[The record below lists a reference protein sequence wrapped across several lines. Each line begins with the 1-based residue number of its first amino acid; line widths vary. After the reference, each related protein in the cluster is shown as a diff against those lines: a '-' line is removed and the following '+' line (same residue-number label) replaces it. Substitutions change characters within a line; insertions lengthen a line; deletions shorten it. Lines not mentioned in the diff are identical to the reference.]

1 MGAGQKF
8 INWLKLPESDK
19 FPDLDIPSR
28 TLLHGKIIQQ
38 KAFLKAL
45 YIDFYGEFKR
55 NAGGGGLFVE
65 LGSGG
70 GFIKEIIPGVVT
82 SDILRLPGVDRCFS
96 ALNMPFESGSVDAFF
111 MIDVLHH
118 INDSRSFFKE
128 TDRCLKAG
136 GKIIMIEP
144 ANTLWSRLVWSRFHH
159 EEFDVK
165 SGWGFEEKGALTAA
179 NSAIPWIIFFR
190 DRKLFEKKYPGLKII
205 KLKPHTP
212 FRYLISGG
220 LSYRQLL
227 PSFTY
232 KWVANLELL
241 LSAFNK
247 FIGMFYT
254 IELAK
259 RKAKNH
265 A

>member
-1 MGAGQKF
+1 MMGVFRKLVD
-8 INWLKLPESDK
+8 WLKLPEMKD
-19 FPDLDIPSR
+19 FPDLDVPSR
-28 TLLHGKIIQQ
+28 TALHSEIIQK

-45 YIDFYGEFKR
+45 YTDFYKEFLSASKEIDR
-55 NAGGGGLFVE
+55 PKLMVE

-82 SDILRLPGVDRCFS
+82 SDILRLAGVDRCFS
-96 ALNMPFESGSVDAFF
+96 ALNMPFENGSVDAFF

-118 INDSRSFFKE
+118 INDSRAFFKE
-128 TDRCLKAG
+128 ANRCLKAG
-136 GKIIMIEP
+136 GRIVMVEP

-159 EEFDVK
+159 EDFDVK
-165 SGWGFEEKGALTAA
+165 GGWGFKEEGALTAA

-190 DRKLFEKKYPGLKII
+190 DRKIFEKEYPGLKII
-205 KLKPHTP
+205 KLRPHIP
-212 FRYLISGG
+212 FRYLLSGG
-220 LSYRQLL
+220 LSCRQLL

-232 KWVANLELL
+232 KWAANLELL
-241 LSAFNK
+241 LSPFNK

-259 RKAKNH
+259 G
-265 A
+265 